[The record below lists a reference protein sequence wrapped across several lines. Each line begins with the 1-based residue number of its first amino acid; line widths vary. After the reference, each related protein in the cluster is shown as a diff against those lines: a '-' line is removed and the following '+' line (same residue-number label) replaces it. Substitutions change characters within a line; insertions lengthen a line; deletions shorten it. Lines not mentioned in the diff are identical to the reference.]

1 MISKVVGMEALKMY
15 QENCPYCNV
24 NTDIEQQIV
33 LENETCYFIQKDSEQ
48 QVLQGS
54 GLIIPKLHKQ
64 NVFELSDQEWNDSRE
79 LLLGAKQIL
88 DEKHAPDGYS
98 VGWNTGKAGG
108 QSIFHA
114 HLHVIPRFKDEPL
127 AGKGIR
133 YWIKQNE
140 NKRK

>member
-1 MISKVVGMEALKMY
+1 MY

-24 NTDIEQQIV
+24 NADEEQQIT
-33 LENETCYFIQKDSEQ
+33 LENETCYFIQKESEQ

-64 NVFELSDQEWNDSRE
+64 NVFELSEQEWNDSRE
-79 LLLGAKQIL
+79 LLLGAKRIL
-88 DEKHAPDGYS
+88 DDKYAPDGYS
-98 VGWNTGKAGG
+98 VGWNTGRAGG

-114 HLHVIPRFKDEPL
+114 HLHVIPRFNDEPL

-133 YWIKQNE
+133 YWIKQKE
-140 NKRK
+140 NMRK

>member
-1 MISKVVGMEALKMY
+1 MY

-24 NTDIEQQIV
+24 LADGEQQIT
-33 LENETCYFIQKDSEQ
+33 LENETCYFIQKESEQ

-64 NVFELSDQEWNDSRE
+64 DVFELSEQEWNDSRE
-79 LLLGAKQIL
+79 LLLGAKGII
-88 DEKHAPDGYS
+88 DERYGPDGYS

-133 YWIKQNE
+133 YWIKQKDNM
-140 NKRK
+140 RK